1 MYTKR
6 KIIDSRTFCSI
17 YNDSSMKRMKRINSI
32 DNKIDRNE
40 NDACE
45 TATVTKTEQVVFFDF
60 ELI

>member
-1 MYTKR
+1 
-6 KIIDSRTFCSI
+6 
-17 YNDSSMKRMKRINSI
+17 MKRMKRINSI